1 MKRTIQFSK
10 AFLPAMIVSAV
21 LIVLGMIGYVVK
33 GGFNLGVDFQAGLIQ
48 EVQIAPTALKII
60 YSGKGVASVLAD
72 SSKIEIVI
80 SGAEVENATYS
91 FPFASYATLGALRE
105 GLAKVPSLGVEASAD
120 LSVPT
125 EALLQSA
132 HENPRLGADPYA
144 LHYLLPGGEAI
155 PLEKIRAAVSPID
168 GVTVQVLGSG
178 TDRKFMVRIE
188 DQGKESGFAKAAAE
202 QISATLSSSF
212 GADQVVV
219 NRTDYVGSRFSK
231 DLTDQ
236 AAVLVILTLLVIL
249 VYSAIRFKPQYAI
262 GAVLAIAHDALIMVA
277 FIAWSR
283 MEFNTTSI
291 AAILT
296 ILGYSINDTIVI
308 FDRIREDTRLYP
320 DESFVTVVNRA
331 LTETLG
337 RTIITTAT
345 TLLAVVA
352 LFLFTTGSMKDFAL
366 ALIVGMVS
374 GIYSTVY
381 IASAFIVF
389 WDGRAKKK
397 SGKAPRKVV
406 APEAAKA

>member
-10 AFLPAMIVSAV
+10 AFLPAAIVSVV
-21 LIVLGMIGYVVK
+21 LIVAGLVGYVVK

-48 EVQIAPTALKII
+48 EVQIAPTALKMT
-60 YSGKGVASVLAD
+60 YSGKGVAAVAAD
-72 SSKIEIVI
+72 SAKIEIVV

-91 FPFASYATLGALRE
+91 FPFASYATLGALRD
-105 GLAKVPSLGVEASAD
+105 GLAGVPALSVEASAD
-120 LSVPT
+120 QSIP
-125 EALLQSA
+125 AASLLQSA
-132 HENPRLGADPYA
+132 HQNPRLGAEPYA
-144 LHYLLPGGEAI
+144 MHYLLPSAEAI
-155 PLEKIRAAVSPID
+155 PLEKVRSAVSSID
-168 GVTVQVLGSG
+168 GVTVQVLGAG
-178 TDRKFMVRIE
+178 PERKFMIRIE

-202 QISATLSSSF
+202 KISSTLAAAF
-212 GADQVVV
+212 GADQFVI

-236 AAVLVILTLLVIL
+236 AAILVILTLLVIL

-308 FDRIREDTRLYP
+308 FDRIREDVRLYP

-331 LTETLG
+331 VSETLG
-337 RTIITTAT
+337 RTIITTVT

-352 LFLFTTGSMKDFAL
+352 LFLFTGGSMKDFAL
-366 ALIVGMVS
+366 ALIVGMIS
-374 GIYSTVY
+374 GIYSTIY

-389 WDGRAKKK
+389 WDNQAKKK
-397 SGKAPRKVV
+397 SGRAPKKTP
-406 APEAAKA
+406 AFEAAKA